1 VIINEAALRAIG
13 WNTAVGKKLKF
24 PGEDGFLEIVGVTR
38 DFNYGTVA
46 EAVQPVVHVYR
57 GEDEYTNYPYV
68 SALLQP
74 GTRDEV
80 AKSMASLWEKLNP
93 DRSFEYFFPSDRL
106 NDLYNTE
113 ENIASIITF
122 ASALAVV
129 IACLGLFALASF
141 NMAQRQKEVAVRKV
155 MGASVSGLAVLF
167 IRKYLLLVMVASVIA
182 MPVTWYFAENWLSD
196 FAYRIQINPL
206 VLLGAGLLCA
216 VIALATIGIKSVT
229 TALANPVNSL
239 KYE

>member
-1 VIINEAALRAIG
+1 
-13 WNTAVGKKLKF
+13 
-24 PGEDGFLEIVGVTR
+24 
-38 DFNYGTVA
+38 
-46 EAVQPVVHVYR
+46 VHVYR
-57 GEDEYTNYPYV
+57 GEDEYTNYPYISV
-68 SALLQP
+68 LMQP
-74 GTRDEV
+74 GSRDKV
-80 AKSMASLWEKLNP
+80 VSSMGIAWEKLNP
-93 DRSFEYFFPSDRL
+93 DRSFEYFIPSDRF

-155 MGASVSGLAVLF
+155 MGATVSGLALLF
-167 IRKYLLLVMVASVIA
+167 IRKYLVLVIVASVIS
-182 MPVTWYFAENWLSD
+182 MPLTWYFAEDWLSD

-206 VLLGAGLLCA
+206 VLLASGLFCA
-216 VIALATIGIKSVT
+216 FIALATIGIKSVR
-229 TALANPVNSL
+229 TASANPVNSL